1 MNLTFE
7 GLHHLEFP
15 VVILSTTGEIL
26 FSNHR
31 AEETVLPYLRNSRFA
46 STATLNGAVVNR
58 KEIEA
63 EENTRLQRQL
73 QRNEKLAALGEL
85 VAGVAHEINNPL
97 AVIGGLAQLL
107 ERHPDEKVQDD
118 ARSIRRMTDRATR
131 IVRSLLTFAR
141 EHGTENRKRATL
153 RPLLEET
160 LVLLAHRLRTAGI
173 TVSLALEDDDAPL
186 WINVTQIQ
194 QIILNLITNA
204 EHALRESPEKT
215 IRIATSREDKSVV
228 LKIEDSGSGILPEI
242 LPRVFD
248 PFFTTK
254 DVGEGTGMGLS
265 ICHGIAESHQGTL
278 SVESA
283 PGQGATFLLRLP
295 IQERSPLS

>member
-1 MNLTFE
+1 MNVTFE
-7 GLHHLEFP
+7 GLHQLDYP
-15 VVILSTTGEIL
+15 VVVLNSTGEVI

-31 AEETVLPYLRNSRFA
+31 AEETVLPQLRNSRF
-46 STATLNGAVVNR
+46 SPSIPHSVQ
-58 KEIEA
+58 KM
-63 EENTRLQRQL
+63 EEEDRLQRQL

-107 ERHPDEKVQDD
+107 ERHSDEKVKED

-141 EHGTENRKRATL
+141 EHGTENRKRATF
-153 RPLLEET
+153 RPLIEET
-160 LVLLAHRLRTAGI
+160 MELLAHRLRTSKI
-173 TVSLALEDDDAPL
+173 EVSTIFDDSNAPL

-194 QIILNLITNA
+194 QIVLNLITNA
-204 EHALRESPEKT
+204 EHALREMPYKT
-215 IRIATSREDKSVV
+215 IRITTMREGNYAL
-228 LKIEDSGSGILPEI
+228 LKIQDSGSGILPEV
-242 LPRVFD
+242 LPRIFD

-265 ICHGIAESHQGTL
+265 ICHGIAESHQGKL
-278 SVESA
+278 CVESE
-283 PGQGATFLLRLP
+283 PGEGATFLLRLP
-295 IQERSPLS
+295 IDERSQLP

>member
-1 MNLTFE
+1 MNPNFDD
-7 GLHHLEFP
+7 LHQLDYP
-15 VVILSTTGEIL
+15 VVVLSSDGEIL

-31 AEETVLPYLRNSRFA
+31 AGETALPYLINSRLSPKNF
-46 STATLNGAVVNR
+46 TKNQM
-58 KEIEA
+58 IE
-63 EENTRLQRQL
+63 EENRLQRQR

-107 ERHPDEKVQDD
+107 ERHTDDRVKED

-153 RPLLEET
+153 RPLIEET
-160 LVLLAHRLRTAGI
+160 MELLAHRLRTSQI
-173 TVSLALEDDDAPL
+173 EVSIIFDDNNAPL
-186 WINVTQIQ
+186 WINITQIQ
-194 QIILNLITNA
+194 QIVLNLITNA
-204 EHALRESPEKT
+204 EHALREIPHKS
-215 IRIATSREDKSVV
+215 IRITTSCKESFAL
-228 LKIEDSGSGILPEI
+228 LKIQDSGSGILPEV
-242 LPRVFD
+242 LPRIFD
-248 PFFTTK
+248 PFYSTK

-278 SVESA
+278 CVESE
-283 PGQGATFLLRLP
+283 PGKGATFLLRLP
-295 IQERSPLS
+295 IDERSQLP